1 MKFRLNGIELD
12 LSTTPELFSP
22 SAPDKGTLAMLNAV
36 EITPADKVLDL
47 GCGCG
52 IVGIYAAKSAGERH
66 VTMTDVLPIA
76 VETAKQNAIKNNVSN
91 ITVICGNAYENVTDT
106 DYTLILSNPPY
117 HTDFSVA
124 KSFIEGAYSHL
135 SLGGKIVMVTKRLDW
150 YKNKLTS
157 VFGGVKV
164 TEADGY
170 YIFTSE
176 KRLRKPNRTKPR
188 NSLSKKL
195 SRKYNRKK
203 T

>member
-52 IVGIYAAKSAGERH
+52 IVGIYVAKSAGERH

-135 SLGGKIVMVTKRLDW
+135 SIGGKIVMVTKRLDW

-176 KRLRKPNRTKPR
+176 KRPRKPNRTKPR